1 MYRVFI
7 FLFSIVFTSLIS
19 HAQTYTLQ
27 QCIDSALANNIPVK
41 QKYLTTQSAEVDWR
55 QSKTNLLPSL
65 EADIYHYKNQGR
77 SIDPSS
83 NGYVNQSLNSA
94 NYILSSGVTVFNGG
108 SLHNNIKQSA
118 TNYEASKMEWQ
129 QSKDNLVLEVMADYL
144 MVLNNEDL
152 LLSATKQADVTQ
164 KQLERS
170 QVLDKQGAIKPSEVF
185 DLKGQ
190 LMNDQLAIVSAR
202 NALETA
208 KVNLSVLMN
217 QAYDSSMKLERIDI
231 TEFLTAYNKTS
242 KEVYTSALQ
251 QFSAIKAVEL
261 RTKAYEYGAKSA
273 RGALYPTLSLGG
285 GVGSN
290 YSSIA
295 QNASGKIS
303 YDTQLLNNIS
313 SSIGVI
319 VSIPIF
325 NRLKA
330 RNLVKQADITYKNSM
345 LTEENTKLQ
354 LHQQVDQAYLNM
366 TNAYERYK
374 VLLEQVNAYEES
386 FKAAE
391 VRFNAGVGTSIDYLT
406 AKDKLDRANI
416 NLISSR
422 YEFVLRKKILDF
434 YSNSG
439 NGNK

>member
-7 FLFSIVFTSLIS
+7 FLFSIVFISLTSQS
-19 HAQTYTLQ
+19 QTYTLQ

-41 QKYLTTQSAEVDWR
+41 QKYLSTQSAEVDWK
-55 QSKTNLLPSL
+55 QSKSNLLPFVS
-65 EADIYHYKNQGR
+65 ADIYHDINQGR

-83 NGYVNQSLNSA
+83 NGYVNQNLNSA
-94 NYILSSGVTVFNGG
+94 NYMLNSGITVFNGG

-118 TNYEASKMEWQ
+118 SNYEASKMEWQ
-129 QSKDNLVLEVMADYL
+129 QSKDNLVLEVMIDYL

-170 QVLDKQGAIKPSEVF
+170 QVLDKQGAIKPSEVS

-190 LMNDQLAIVSAR
+190 LMNDQLAIVSAHS
-202 NALETA
+202 ALETA
-208 KVNLSVLMN
+208 KMNLAVLMN
-217 QAYDSSMKLERIDI
+217 QPYDSSMKLERIDI
-231 TEFLTAYNKTS
+231 TEFLTAYDKS
-242 KEVYTSALQ
+242 SSQIYTTALQ

-261 RTKAYEYGAKSA
+261 RAKAFEYGVKSA

-285 GVGSN
+285 GVNSN

-303 YDTQLLNNIS
+303 YNNQLMNNIS
-313 SSIGVI
+313 TSVGVV

-330 RNLVKQADITYKNSM
+330 RYQIKQADISYKNSV
-345 LTEENTKLQ
+345 LTEENAKLQ

-406 AKDKLDRANI
+406 AKDRLDRANI

-439 NGNK
+439 NGK